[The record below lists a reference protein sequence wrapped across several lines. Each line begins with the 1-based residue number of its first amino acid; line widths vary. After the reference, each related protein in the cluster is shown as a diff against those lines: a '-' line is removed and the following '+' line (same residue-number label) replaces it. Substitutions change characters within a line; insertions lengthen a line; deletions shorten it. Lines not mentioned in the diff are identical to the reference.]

1 MMGGAGPVAGKRD
14 SGRGFDG
21 GEVRMEVQV
30 AVLTGSGRGA
40 VAVVRVWG
48 RDAGTVADAVFRPV
62 RGGSLLE
69 SPVGRLRLGR
79 AGVGR
84 GDEVVAVRL
93 DEGGE
98 PVVELQ
104 CHGGVAAVES
114 VVQALVE
121 AGARRVEPAVD
132 LLPRGA
138 GRIEAE
144 AMADLVRAPTVCSA
158 EILLDQAN
166 GALRRELEEILRPPG
181 GGLEV
186 WDRRAALAT
195 LAARG
200 AVGTRLLSGWKV
212 VIAGRPN
219 VGKSRLFNALAGFDR
234 SIVHPTPGV
243 TRDVVAFRTAISG
256 WPVELRDTAGQ
267 RETDDPIEGQGI
279 DRARRESGTADLVLL
294 VLDRSE
300 PLAPADRRLLAAPT
314 MSRRLVVAN
323 KCDVP
328 AAWPLREVEETGL
341 CVLAVSAETGEG
353 LVPLI
358 AAIGDRLVPDPP
370 APGAGVPFRPEH
382 LEILARAR
390 EKLEAGDGGGFE
402 RSLTELPGE

>member
-1 MMGGAGPVAGKRD
+1 
-14 SGRGFDG
+14 
-21 GEVRMEVQV
+21 MEAQV

-40 VAVVRVWG
+40 VAVVRVSG
-48 RDAGTVADAVFRPV
+48 RDAGAVADAVFRPV
-62 RGGSLLE
+62 RGVSLLE
-69 SPVGRLRLGR
+69 TPVGRLRLGR
-79 AGVGR
+79 AGTGR

-121 AGARRVEPAVD
+121 TGARRVEPAVD
-132 LLPRGA
+132 LLPAGA
-138 GRIEAE
+138 GRIEAQ
-144 AMADLVRAPTVCSA
+144 AMADLAHAPTVHSA
-158 EILLDQAN
+158 EILLEQAR
-166 GALRRELEEILRPPG
+166 GALRRELNEIRRLLG
-181 GGLEV
+181 GGAAV
-186 WDRRAALAT
+186 QDRHVALAALS
-195 LAARG
+195 ARG

-267 RETDDPIEGQGI
+267 RETDDLIEGLGI

-300 PLAPADRRLLAAPT
+300 PLAPADRRLLAAP
-314 MSRRLVVAN
+314 SAIPRLIVAN
-323 KCDVP
+323 KGDLS
-328 AAWPLREVEETGL
+328 AGWPLREVEDASAA
-341 CVLAVSAETGEG
+341 VLVVSAETGEG
-353 LVPLI
+353 LDRLI
-358 AAIGDRLVPDPP
+358 VAIGDRLVPDPP

-382 LEILARAR
+382 LEALAHAR
-390 EKLEAGDGGGFE
+390 ERLEAGDGGEFE
-402 RSLTELPGE
+402 RALADLLGE